1 MSLTGALSSA
11 ISGLSAQSQALAM
24 VSDNLA
30 NSSTVGYKTTSA
42 SFEDLVTNSTSAT
55 QYSSGGVGV
64 MGISNITQQGLLTTS
79 TTATNV
85 ALQGQGFFVVSS
97 SPTGGGV
104 TSYTRNG
111 AFTTNNAGYLEDD
124 GSYLMGYPTN
134 ASGNPTSGTLQA
146 INTNTATV
154 SGSATTETTMVLNL
168 PADAPVASGSPL
180 SPTYSSS
187 MTVYDSLGNANT
199 IPVTWTKTEANT
211 WTASFGS
218 PTSAATGATTGTIS
232 SVGDDSNGNNLTTIT
247 LNFNPDGS
255 LASTSP
261 ATTANPAS
269 PALAI
274 SWDDG
279 AKAGSVGLNFGSGTD
294 GVTQLASDLTTPNI
308 SVTSVNSNGLAFGKL
323 TGVSVGNGGLV
334 DATYSNGQTIPI
346 YQIPVATFAAPDA
359 LSAQSDGLYQA
370 TVGSGAATL
379 QASGTNG
386 AGTVE
391 GGELESSATNTN
403 DEFATMMTAQQAY
416 SASAQVVSAVDK
428 MFDTLISSMR

>member
-11 ISGLSAQSQALAM
+11 ISALSAQSQALAM

-30 NSSTVGYKTTSA
+30 NASTVGYKTTSA
-42 SFEDLVTNSTSAT
+42 SFEDLVTNSTNSK

-64 MGISNITQQGLLTTS
+64 TGIGNITQQGLLTTS
-79 TTATNV
+79 TTGTNV

-111 AFTTNNAGYLEDD
+111 AFATNNQGYLVDD
-124 GSYLMGYPTN
+124 GSYLMGYPTD

-154 SGSATTETTMVLNL
+154 SGAATTETTMVLNL
-168 PADAPVASGSPL
+168 PADAPIAAGTPPT
-180 SPTYSSS
+180 PTYSSS
-187 MTVYDSLGNANT
+187 MTVYDSLGNANS
-199 IPVTWTKTEANT
+199 IPVTWEKAADNQ

-218 PTSAATGATTGTIS
+218 ATSVATGATTST
-232 SVGDDSNGNNLTTIT
+232 SVTPASIT
-247 LNFNPDGS
+247 LNFSADGS
-255 LASTSP
+255 LASTVP
-261 ATTANPAS
+261 ATTTSPPS
-269 PALAI
+269 PALSVA
-274 SWDDG
+274 WADG
-279 AKAGSVGLNFGSGTD
+279 AKTSTIALNLGSGTD

-323 TGVSVGNGGLV
+323 TGVSVGNSGLV

-386 AGTVE
+386 AGTVM

-428 MFDTLISSMR
+428 MFETLISSMR

>member
-30 NSSTVGYKTTSA
+30 NASTVGYKTTSA
-42 SFEDLVTNSTSAT
+42 SFEDLVTNSVNSK

-64 MGISNITQQGLLTTS
+64 TGVANITQQGLLTAG
-79 TTATNV
+79 TATNV

-111 AFTTNNAGYLEDD
+111 DFSTNNQGFLVDD
-124 GSYLMGYPTN
+124 GSYLMGYPTD

-168 PADAPVASGSPL
+168 PADAPIATGTPL
-180 SPTYSSS
+180 APSYSSS
-187 MTVYDSLGNANT
+187 MTVYDSLGNANS
-199 IPVTWTKTEANT
+199 IPVTWTKSADNQ

-218 PTSAATGATTGTIS
+218 ATSVATGATTSATVS
-232 SVGDDSNGNNLTTIT
+232 PASMTLT
-247 LNFNPDGS
+247 FNADGS
-255 LASTSP
+255 LK
-261 ATTANPAS
+261 NPTPSAEQS
-269 PALAI
+269 LAVT
-274 SWDDG
+274 WNDG
-279 AKAGSVGLNFGSGTD
+279 ATASSVALNLGSGTD
-294 GVTQLASDLTTPNI
+294 GVTQLASNMTTPNI
-308 SVTSVNSNGLAFGKL
+308 SITGINSNGLPFGKL
-323 TGVSVGNGGLV
+323 TGVSVGNDGLV

-359 LSAQSDGLYQA
+359 LSAQSNGLYQA
-370 TVGSGAATL
+370 TVGSGSPTL

-386 AGTVE
+386 AGTVM
-391 GGELESSATNTN
+391 GGDLESSATNTN

-416 SASAQVVSAVDK
+416 SASAQVISAVDK
-428 MFDTLISSMR
+428 MFDTLMSSMR